1 MERIKQGSIIRGP
14 QWPEPVEIK
23 LVEEAGDYVHI
34 IGATTISRNHV
45 DQIIP
50 RDEFVRLSAEGESA
64 LFSQEPWKVF
74 LALGVCLTN

>member
-1 MERIKQGSIIRGP
+1 MERIRQGSIIRGSY
-14 QWPEPVEIK
+14 WPEPVEIK
-23 LVEEAGDYVHI
+23 LVEETGDYIHI

-50 RDEFVRLSAEGESA
+50 RDEFLRLSTEGEGN

-74 LALGVCLTN
+74 LALAGC